1 MPYYAQL
8 MGDTVAAVTETH
20 AVLDASDDLV
30 EIDGLH
36 LGLLGAAYDRASGEF
51 MAPEQGAPR
60 HISVGALY
68 DRFGP
73 AKWGILA
80 DTSPLVQAV
89 IKDASVRSYIDLDNP
104 DLPAGLAILQSAGH
118 TIDAASIVNAPIG
131 PGERP

>member
-1 MPYYAQL
+1 MRYEIIDN
-8 MGDTVAAVTETH
+8 GVVVNTII
-20 AVLDASDDLV
+20 ASP
-30 EIDGLH
+30 
-36 LGLLGAAYDRASGEF
+36 EF
-51 MAPEQGAPR
+51 MADNFEPGAYRLADIPAVSIAQPR
-60 HISVGALY
+60 HISVGAIY

-118 TIDAASIVNAPIG
+118 TIDAESIVNAPIG